1 MDFAVKFAQV
11 EKSLLSLPWKHHFKP
26 LSLCVMVAMVV
37 VRKMPN
43 QILQEGV
50 DVVLVVV
57 ASSHTCKKREIPEI
71 YLRNFFWIFCKI
83 LG

>member
-11 EKSLLSLPWKHHFKP
+11 EKSLLSLPWEYHFKP
-26 LSLCVMVAMVV
+26 LSLCAMVAMVG

-50 DVVLVVV
+50 YVVLVVV
-57 ASSHTCKKREIPEI
+57 ASS
-71 YLRNFFWIFCKI
+71 
-83 LG
+83 

>member
-1 MDFAVKFAQV
+1 MFCLQRLFKSAGIDQNHLGPGAMDFAVKFAQV

-57 ASSHTCKKREIPEI
+57 ASS
-71 YLRNFFWIFCKI
+71 
-83 LG
+83 